1 MNESRVTIHESRF
14 TMSLSVVLSVH
25 NEEKLLE
32 EALKSIRNLADEII
46 VVDNESTDRT
56 VEIAKKFTDKIFS
69 HKNTPLV
76 LNKPKNFGFSKATGD
91 WILSLDADERVS
103 AELAKEIRS
112 ILSTIHHPSS
122 TIQGFWLP
130 RKNLVFGKW
139 LQHGIWWPDYQLR
152 FFRRGKGKFPGIH
165 NHEFLVVEG
174 QTEKLKSPLIHQSYT
189 SITQYVDKFNHTYTD
204 NEVENFIE
212 SGKKITWLDALRF
225 PLSDFMTNFFAR
237 GSYKDG
243 LHGLVLSIL
252 QAFYSFEV
260 FAKVWEKQGFW
271 EYNSKDLLHDV
282 KREVEGKKKEF
293 AWWYAKELVPW
304 FLKPKQLLKRIVLSE
319 KGRSLSAYKS
329 QSNPLNGLIGSEKSK
344 TGRVGLTIRPLV

>member
-1 MNESRVTIHESRF
+1 
-14 TMSLSVVLSVH
+14 MSTLSIVLSVH

-32 EALKSIRNLADEII
+32 DALKSVKILADEII
-46 VVDNESTDRT
+46 VVDNESTDKT
-56 VEIAKKFTDKIFS
+56 EQIARKYTDKIFHHS
-69 HKNTPLV
+69 NTPKT

-103 AELAKEIRS
+103 PELQEEIKR
-112 ILSTIHHPSS
+112 TISVEVYETSS
-122 TIQGFWLP
+122 FPTGYWVS

-152 FFRRGKGKFPGIH
+152 LFRRGNGKFPGIH

-174 QTEKLKSPLIHQSYT
+174 QTEKLKNPLIHQSYT
-189 SITQYVDKFNHTYTD
+189 SITQYIDKFNHTYTD
-204 NEVENFIE
+204 NEAENFLK
-212 SGKKITWLDALRF
+212 SGKKIIWLDALRF

-271 EYNSKDLLHDV
+271 EYNSNDLL
-282 KREVEGKKKEF
+282 REVKQEVETKKKEF
-293 AWWYAKELVPW
+293 TWWYVKELVPW
-304 FLKPKQLLKRIVLSE
+304 FLKPKQLVKRIVLSL
-319 KGRSLSAYKS
+319 KGRSFR
-329 QSNPLNGLIGSEKSK
+329 N
-344 TGRVGLTIRPLV
+344 